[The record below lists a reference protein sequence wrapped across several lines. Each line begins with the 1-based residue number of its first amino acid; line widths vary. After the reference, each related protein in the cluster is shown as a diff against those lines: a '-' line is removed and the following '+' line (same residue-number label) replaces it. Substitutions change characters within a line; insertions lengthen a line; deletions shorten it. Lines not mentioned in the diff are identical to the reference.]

1 MREKYVGS
9 DQVHTAS
16 GSGMPISHIGQSNI
30 LTQNRDLILK
40 EFLPKIVILFL
51 RDFYNCATSCA
62 TLLSFVPS
70 FTTCSVL
77 PLYCT
82 LVLSFAI
89 PSTVIR
95 FLPFMT
101 RGPHRRVN

>member
-30 LTQNRDLILK
+30 RTQNRDLILK

-51 RDFYNCATSCA
+51 RDFYNRATSCA
-62 TLLSFVPS
+62 TLLNFVPS
-70 FTTCSVL
+70 LQPAQFYPYIVHLCLVL
-77 PLYCT
+77 PFRQQSSVFCR
-82 LVLSFAI
+82 S
-89 PSTVIR
+89 
-95 FLPFMT
+95 
-101 RGPHRRVN
+101 